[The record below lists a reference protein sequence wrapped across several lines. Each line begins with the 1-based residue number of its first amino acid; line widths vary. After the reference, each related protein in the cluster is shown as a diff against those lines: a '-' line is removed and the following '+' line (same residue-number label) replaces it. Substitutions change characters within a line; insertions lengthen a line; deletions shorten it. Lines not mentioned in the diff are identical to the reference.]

1 MATLGLIEGRGRPAP
16 YLVLVEC
23 DGGPYQ
29 NLGHLAN
36 QISLFVLLFVGN
48 MDKLIETRSCPGLS
62 YLNTT
67 GQAMAILKIGLS
79 GLELSMDPNT
89 EEWLLSKVLK
99 GTMYMKAAMN

>member
-1 MATLGLIEGRGRPAP
+1 
-16 YLVLVEC
+16 
-23 DGGPYQ
+23 
-29 NLGHLAN
+29 
-36 QISLFVLLFVGN
+36 

-99 GTMYMKAAMN
+99 GTMYMKAAMNWFDVMWRYTIGDAAYVP